1 MLVDVLQVPAS
12 CAGAGGRVEQHTGW
26 AAAMTQQQQQQ
37 QQLGPSVSVVD
48 HDTLKSEVCISSSL
62 PLPLPSPPVLLL

>member
-1 MLVDVLQVPAS
+1 M
-12 CAGAGGRVEQHTGW
+12 EQHTGW
-26 AAAMTQQQQQQ
+26 AAAMTQQQQQ

-62 PLPLPSPPVLLL
+62 PHENSVITVPYAI